1 MHKSALVT
9 GQLFFQT
16 YWREGF
22 HNILDIGS
30 RDVNGSLRSVKP
42 EDAAYL
48 GVDLAPG
55 PGVELVLKD
64 PHHLPLDDESV
75 DVVVSTSCLEHDP
88 LFWLTFAE
96 MLRVVKA
103 GGLLYLNAPSNGL
116 YHGYPFDH
124 WRFYPDAGCALVQ
137 WSERVGTPARLI
149 ESFIGQ
155 RDGDVWADNVMV
167 FAREPITQPLP
178 ERLLCDQ
185 LPGATNIRRGA
196 AEALE
201 RFVAQPEDL
210 RRLQQANARV
220 KALEEQLK
228 ASEARL
234 SALTD
239 EVSALREQVV
249 GQPVTAPAG
258 DEAATATGPR

>member
-1 MHKSALVT
+1 MHKSALDT
-9 GQLFFQT
+9 GRLFFQT

-30 RDVNGSLRSVKP
+30 QDVNGTLRSVKP
-42 EDAAYL
+42 DAAAYL
-48 GVDLAPG
+48 GVDLTPG

-96 MLRVVKA
+96 MLRVVKG
-103 GGLLYLNAPSNGL
+103 GGLLYVNAPSNGL

-124 WRFYPDAGCALVQ
+124 WRFYPDAGRALVQ
-137 WSERVGTPARLI
+137 WSERVGTPAILI

-155 RDGDVWADNVMV
+155 RDGEVWADNVMV
-167 FAREPITQPLP
+167 FARKPFEHALP

-185 LPGATNIRRGA
+185 LPGATNIRRGD

-210 RRLQQANARV
+210 RHLQQANARV
-220 KALEEQLK
+220 KELQEQLK
-228 ASEARL
+228 GCEAR
-234 SALTD
+234 
-239 EVSALREQVV
+239 VSALKAELTALQ
-249 GQPVTAPAG
+249 QKAAAPAP
-258 DEAATATGPR
+258 D